1 MARAF
6 DNNIP
11 TVDVPKV
18 VDDWET
24 PCKVEVLDENAS
36 TRFAIKS
43 GNATED
49 MIAQMREKVNKRNKG
64 LSVLIDENK
73 GNSAAR
79 LSEALATLDE
89 GVISDDVLER
99 VMDNIQSPKDLLDYA
114 KAIESISSRMLKQ
127 ATTTADADKAMQGA
141 NGLKIGLNF
150 KDGTVALGVKVGD
163 DNG

>member
-24 PCKVEVLDENAS
+24 PCKVEVLDESAS
-36 TRFAIKS
+36 TRLAIKS
-43 GNATED
+43 GNVTED

-73 GNSAAR
+73 GNSAAE
-79 LSEALATLDE
+79 LSEALSELVQNIVSPE
-89 GVISDDVLER
+89 ILER
-99 VMDNIQSPKDLLDYA
+99 VGNNIQTPKDFLD
-114 KAIESISSRMLKQ
+114 ISRALETINATMLKQ

>member
-6 DNNIP
+6 DNDIP

-36 TRFAIKS
+36 TRLAIQ
-43 GNATED
+43 NDYATED

-79 LSEALATLDE
+79 LSEALGSLDAA
-89 GVISDDVLER
+89 VIDEDVIER
-99 VMDNIQSPKDLLDYA
+99 VKDSIQNPKDLLDYA
-114 KAIESISSRMLKQ
+114 RAIESISSRMLKQ

-150 KDGTVALGVKVGD
+150 KDGTVALGVQVGD
-163 DNG
+163 GNG

>member
-6 DNNIP
+6 DNEIP
-11 TVDVPKV
+11 VVDTPEV
-18 VDDWET
+18 VDDWDV
-24 PCKVEVLDENAS
+24 PCKVEVLDENTT
-36 TRFAIKS
+36 TRLAIKN

-49 MIAQMREKVNKRNKG
+49 VIAQMREKVNKRNKG

-89 GVISDDVLER
+89 GVISSDILER
-99 VMDNIQSPKDLLDYA
+99 VRENIQTPKDLLDYA
-114 KAIESISSRMLKQ
+114 KAIESINSRMIKQ

-141 NGLKIGLNF
+141 NGIKIGLAF
-150 KDGTVALGVKVGD
+150 KDGTVALGVSTGGD
-163 DNG
+163 E